1 LRKDEQQPKP
11 VAENPHPALIGREP
25 EERHLADV
33 VRRLIELTVTNAA
46 PPDVLRNVARQLE
59 RTADQLTDH
68 VPAVPAPR
76 VLLSSD
82 DSGAEV
88 SIGHPALERS
98 MPYDLVIGTC
108 NPLALPVRLE
118 FDPPKA
124 YGFAKFS
131 AAYQGAP
138 GCVHG
143 AALASTFDM
152 VLTAANAVAGAPGL
166 TVRLNLRYRKPT
178 LLDAESTFE
187 GWVTEQTSR
196 RVHSLGRLVQ
206 GGEVTMEAE
215 GEFAPLPRERVLE
228 MAAKRRQA
236 LVGDD
241 KAGGRGP

>member
-1 LRKDEQQPKP
+1 MPGTEDL
-11 VAENPHPALIGREP
+11 HPALIGREP
-25 EERHLADV
+25 EERALADI

-46 PPDVLRNVARQLE
+46 PPQVLREVVAQLE
-59 RTADQLTDH
+59 HSADQLTEH
-68 VPAVPAPR
+68 VPAVPFPR

-88 SIGHPALERS
+88 AIGHPALERS
-98 MPYDLVIGTC
+98 MPFDLVIGTC

-124 YGFAKFS
+124 YGVATFS

-143 AALASTFDM
+143 AALAATFDI

-166 TVRLNLRYRKPT
+166 TVRLNLRYRRPT
-178 LLDAESTFE
+178 LLDAEARFE
-187 GWVTEQTSR
+187 GWVTEQTST

-215 GEFAPLPRERVLE
+215 GEFAPLPRARVLE
-228 MAAKRRQA
+228 MAAERRQA
-236 LVGDD
+236 LCSDDEAEEVGL
-241 KAGGRGP
+241 